1 MRKLTYLAVLEEAKD
16 GFSIYFPDLPGCAS
30 FGDSIED
37 AAVKAAEAL
46 ELHIYGMEK
55 DGDVVPMPTLTVNK
69 DLGIV
74 MPIKVYPDLVK
85 HEMENKRVKTN
96 VTIPVWLKEK
106 AESENINY
114 SRLLEQALKEV
125 LNINDSN

>member
-16 GFSIYFPDLPGCAS
+16 GFGVYFPDLPGCAS

-37 AAVKAAEAL
+37 AAAKATEAL

-55 DGDVVPMPTLTVNK
+55 DGDVVPTPTLTVNK
-69 DLGIV
+69 ELGII

-96 VTIPVWLKEK
+96 VTIPLWLKEK
-106 AESENINY
+106 AEARGVNY
-114 SRLLEQALKEV
+114 SRLLEEALLEI
-125 LNINDSN
+125 LNK